1 MNFSNH
7 LSIVV
12 TKRFGYGWCPREVQG
27 LYYVQ
32 EAQDPCKRSFP
43 LCLHSNHQRH
53 SQCDL
58 QQPFCDTCSKSGR
71 PCEGYARFP
80 VFLNRTLQG
89 REKRY
94 GLEEAKIRSS
104 QSTDRDLS
112 QPQPMASNIEFQ
124 RGFVESRRPCDDRI
138 LVQPNETAAFDQQ
151 IISALWE
158 KYTPSL
164 ISAQSG
170 THCVWLQYIINLPS
184 RGNPLHLSL
193 KAFAMTRVGYI
204 NKDES
209 MVRHGNLYYGRAL
222 NAVQR
227 SLPSEALMLQ
237 DELFAAGYVL
247 MVYEVALPLRLPQLI
262 RPS

>member
-1 MNFSNH
+1 MVGVPGKSKGCTTCRRRKIRVRILF
-7 LSIVV
+7 LSACIL
-12 TKRFGYGWCPREVQG
+12 TTNTNP
-27 LYYVQ
+27 
-32 EAQDPCKRSFP
+32 
-43 LCLHSNHQRH
+43 
-53 SQCDL
+53 QCDL
-58 QQPFCDTCSKSGR
+58 QQPFCNTCTKSGR
-71 PCEGYARFP
+71 ACEGYARFP

-89 REKRY
+89 PEKRY
-94 GLEEAKIRSS
+94 GLEEAKNLSS

-112 QPQPMASNIEFQ
+112 QPQSMASNVEFQ
-124 RGFVESRRPCDDRI
+124 RSFVERRRPYDDRI
-138 LVQPNETAAFDQQ
+138 LVQPSESAAFDQQ

-164 ISAQSG
+164 NSAQRG
-170 THCVWLQYIINLPS
+170 AHCVWLRYIINLSS
-184 RGNPLHLSL
+184 REIPLHLSL

-209 MVRHGNLYYGRAL
+209 MARHGNFYYGHAL

-227 SLPSEALMLQ
+227 SLPSENSMLQ

-247 MVYEVALPLRLPQLI
+247 MVYEVAFPPRLPQLI

>member
-1 MNFSNH
+1 M
-7 LSIVV
+7 
-12 TKRFGYGWCPREVQG
+12 
-27 LYYVQ
+27 Q
-32 EAQDPCKRSFP
+32 EAQDPCKHSIPF
-43 LCLHSNHQRH
+43 CLHSNHQRH

-58 QQPFCDTCSKSGR
+58 QQPFCNACTKTGR
-71 PCEGYARFP
+71 PCEGYERFP

-89 REKRY
+89 PEKRY
-94 GLEEAKIRSS
+94 GLEEAKILSS
-104 QSTDRDLS
+104 QSTDRSPS
-112 QPQPMASNIEFQ
+112 QPQRMASNIEFQ
-124 RGFVESRRPCDDRI
+124 RGFVESRRPYDDRI

-164 ISAQSG
+164 NSAQSG

-184 RGNPLHLSL
+184 RGVPLHLSL
-193 KAFAMTRVGYI
+193 KAFAMTRVGYV

-222 NAVQR
+222 NAVQT
-227 SLPSEALMLQ
+227 SLPSEASMLQ

-247 MVYEVALPLRLPQLI
+247 MVYEVTFPPKLPH
-262 RPS
+262 